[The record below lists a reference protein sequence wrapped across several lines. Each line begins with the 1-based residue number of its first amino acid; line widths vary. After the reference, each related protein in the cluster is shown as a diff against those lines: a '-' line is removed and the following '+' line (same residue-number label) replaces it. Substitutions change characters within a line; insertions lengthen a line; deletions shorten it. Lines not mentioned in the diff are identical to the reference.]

1 MALNNTS
8 KVEER
13 ESCHAHGIH
22 KKTKCHENENK
33 IVKLQKITRKVVSSY
48 K

>member
-22 KKTKCHENENK
+22 KKNKMPWKWEQNCQTAKNHTKSRFE
-33 IVKLQKITRKVVSSY
+33 L
-48 K
+48 